1 MATVKHYSLWRTGVR
16 YEIRETEMYEYSDYD
31 GWAAWNEWL
40 RGSRE
45 EDKDERPTCAWCG
58 EPITDEEAY
67 EFPNGDIVCRDCVDE
82 YVEENFLTH
91 IE

>member
-1 MATVKHYSLWRTGVR
+1 
-16 YEIRETEMYEYSDYD
+16 MYEYSDYD

-40 RGSRE
+40 RGPRE
-45 EDKDERPTCAWCG
+45 EDEDERPTCAWCG

-82 YVEENFLTH
+82 YVEENFLTR